1 MGDLARQRSAR
12 DLWISRGHVRA
23 MATGTL
29 VLAATAFVVGFAI
42 GRDTTPV
49 AETEASRPAD
59 GDLVELLARV
69 ESASRPHGGIEALT
83 FPDAL
88 SGIAP
93 SLPAAPPGS
102 DGLEETAP
110 VALIEPSIDAEPLV
124 GDAPVGRF
132 ALEVGRFENGA
143 EAAVL
148 REKLRAADLDAW
160 IALEL
165 VDGRPVHHVAIG
177 GWADEA
183 AAVEAATELGPRITA
198 LGSGEPEIYA
208 LP

>member
-12 DLWISRGHVRA
+12 DLWISRSHVRA

-29 VLAATAFVVGFAI
+29 VLAGTAFVVGFAI
-42 GRDTTPV
+42 GRDAVPAATIDV
-49 AETEASRPAD
+49 AAPND

-69 ESASRPHGGIEALT
+69 EAAARPQGGIETLT

-88 SGIAP
+88 AGV
-93 SLPAAPPGS
+93 PAAAPALDAPLPS
-102 DGLEETAP
+102 AEAPTA
-110 VALIEPSIDAEPLV
+110 VVEPSPDPGPVV

-132 ALEVGRFENGA
+132 TVEVARHENGA

-148 REKLRAADLDAW
+148 RERLRAADLDAW
-160 IALEL
+160 VSLEL
-165 VDGRPVHHVAIG
+165 VDGRPVHHVVIG
-177 GWADEA
+177 GWADE
-183 AAVEAATELGPRITA
+183 EAAGAALVELGPRIA
-198 LGSGEPEIYA
+198 EVGAGEPQVLS